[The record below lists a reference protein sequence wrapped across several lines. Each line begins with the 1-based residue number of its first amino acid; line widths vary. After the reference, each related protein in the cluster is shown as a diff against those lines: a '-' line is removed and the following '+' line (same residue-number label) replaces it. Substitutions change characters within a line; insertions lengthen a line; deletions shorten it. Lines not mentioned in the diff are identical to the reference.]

1 MSMPISP
8 TSAKAKVPAVD
19 ASNTDPAGGIAT
31 YGYAA
36 HGHGVEGGSQGGKGV
51 VGTSEDYQGVYGHS
65 NKNAG
70 VVGESSTWVGVY
82 GKSMGDTGIA
92 VMGEARYDPAAGVSG
107 KGTGIFGVSTSG
119 IGVNAASE
127 NAEAI
132 HAETSTSLAAAVA
145 AFNKNGEAIH
155 AETQSPSA
163 AAIAAYNLNENET
176 GAALYAKKAGTVG
189 PAGFF
194 EGNVVVTGDIS
205 MPGAD
210 VAEQFEMLECTP
222 PGTVVVLH
230 DEVRLGPSGKP
241 YDRRV
246 AGIISGLGDRKPAV
260 VLDRADGVAGRQ
272 PVAVVGKA
280 WCLAD
285 ADPSPIAVGDL
296 LTTSFR
302 SGHAMSAV
310 DGSRAFGAVIGKAL
324 TPLASGA
331 GRVLVLV
338 GLG

>member
-1 MSMPISP
+1 MSVPISP

-19 ASNTDPAGGIAT
+19 ASNTDPAGGIAIH
-31 YGYAA
+31 GYAA

-65 NKNAG
+65 GKNAG
-70 VVGESSTWVGVY
+70 VVGESSAWVGVY

-92 VMGEARYDPAAGVSG
+92 VMGEARADPAAGVSG
-107 KGTGIFGVSTSG
+107 MGTGVFGVSTSG

-127 NAEAI
+127 NADAI
-132 HAETSTSLAAAVA
+132 HAETHSPNAAAVA
-145 AFNKNGEAIH
+145 AFNTHGEAIH
-155 AETQSPSA
+155 ADTHSPHTA
-163 AAIAAYNLNENET
+163 AVAAYNLNEEGT

-189 PAGFF
+189 PAAFF
-194 EGNVVVTGDIS
+194 EGNVIVTGDITLS
-205 MPGAD
+205 GAD

-230 DEVRLGPSGKP
+230 DEARLGPSDKP

-246 AGIISGLGDRKPAV
+246 AGIVSGLGDRKPAV
-260 VLDRADGVAGRQ
+260 VLDQGDGAAGRQ

-296 LTTSFR
+296 LTTSSR
-302 SGHAMSAV
+302 PGHAMSAV

-324 TPLASGA
+324 TPLISGA